1 MFLLLALL
9 SLISQNTTPSL
20 RPFADYQDTGYV
32 VLSALDGHGADDL
45 KRNIAR
51 HLPGDVTLVLYG
63 PSDVEADRQA
73 ITQDYARFIPADRIV
88 YLALPKAKD
97 GFWTRDALPVPS
109 FDHEGRLVLTDARYW
124 TGFEPD
130 ALIGAHLGATMMR
143 HQFKFE
149 GGNLMANH
157 LGDCF
162 VVHAD
167 ATRHVPDAV
176 FSSHYGCRSLIRLPQ
191 RGGIGHIDER
201 ARFVKP
207 RTILTDTLEYEA
219 LFVSKGFQ
227 TARLPRPS
235 NSRETYVNALIVNG
249 TAMVPQFGRP
259 EDAEALAV
267 YRRLGFTVVGLD
279 ARTVSRKG
287 RGAIHCLTMNY
298 PRVPPGEPGPLRR
311 PALLP

>member
-1 MFLLLALL
+1 MLFLLTILALL
-9 SLISQNTTPSL
+9 GQDAAPAL

-32 VLSALDGHGADDL
+32 VLSALDGHGANEL
-45 KRNIAR
+45 KREIAR
-51 HLPGDVTLVLYG
+51 HLPDDVTLVLYG
-63 PSDVEADRQA
+63 PSEADADRQA
-73 ITQDYARFIPADRIV
+73 IVQDYARFIAADRIV
-88 YLALPKAKD
+88 YLALPRARD
-97 GFWTRDALPVPS
+97 GFWTRDSLPMPS
-109 FDHEGRLVLTDARYW
+109 FDEAGRLVLTDARYW

-130 ALIGAHLGATMMR
+130 GAIGARLGATMLR
-143 HQFKFE
+143 HPFKFE

-176 FSSHYGCRSLIRLPQ
+176 FASHYGCRTLVRLPQ

-227 TARLPRPS
+227 TARLPRPA
-235 NSRETYVNALIVNG
+235 NVRETYVNALIVNG
-249 TAMVPQFGRP
+249 TAMVPQFAAP
-259 EDAEALAV
+259 EDAEALRV

-279 ARTVSRKG
+279 ARVVSQKG

-298 PRVPPGEPGPLRR
+298 PRVPLAETGPLRR
-311 PALLP
+311 PSVLP